1 MLDWPGSSE
10 IMRRSLSR
18 LVAAVAVSAMVPSV
32 AAAADEG
39 WASIRV
45 PGGVAAMRRVAGLGD
60 GPRSRTSAVV
70 DLVRAYYGV
79 TVKGSPEHRE
89 RFVRYLNYIID
100 LERLVAQ
107 MPDGL
112 AVTDAVRTDRREQDR
127 LKDILVS
134 FGLRLR
140 TTGAAVTIEVDR
152 DESAVERQ
160 RWLRAAGIDVPDLAE
175 QLNQGERVRPVLRS
189 DDVPLP
195 APAFWST
202 VFRKDHEPLLDLVSA
217 SEHLLTYF
225 GLMDLDRDTT
235 DWLLAN
241 PAVFKRLHDDWF
253 VTFGAFA
260 SGIRIH
266 GGAVVVPGGAPALP
280 VWERLVGAPAADP
293 ARFLAN
299 LLEREN
305 GRLAYFYSTVAS
317 LDPGRQAFLLG
328 PASTNPRALRERLD
342 YAEAVK
348 NLFASACPSWDPQLQ
363 PLFRPVIDPA
373 FVVTMIDVLPS
384 GMVGPAWWPSVF
396 SRMAGSDDWPARPK
410 DTLSRISPQAAN
422 AHWLLSFVF
431 DQPMLVEQ
439 RWQWVRFAQR
449 QFGSAPETAAHEV
462 EVGLRTFKDMPALA
476 LALERMGVRSP
487 AAFAEVSWVARRL
500 DLATSGD
507 DSGPIVRGWQGAF
520 AMLEQI
526 HRHRPIEPDR
536 LSRLLTS
543 FAHSLPAKPMEP
555 SGSSAMWLLH
565 EVLPALEAGGPPADD
580 MEADVLRRIF
590 ADTNASAPF
599 SWEGLSYRIDLRGPV
614 RASTL
619 AIRAVMPGPRLQ
631 HLAALDAAARQLQ
644 APKTLA
650 DVAAITSSLER
661 ALPAMT
667 TNRLAERIAA
677 LKRIRVEKDAPKAA
691 RERRAI
697 VEMMDAVA
705 GDVLPSLA
713 YALAVSPTGLAPR
726 TFADSAKLH
735 ALFSREETGR
745 WRSYAWLPGEI
756 TNRDA
761 GGTAI
766 RGSLLGLDLARSQ
779 DLLARAPGAVERQGG
794 TGGALHEITQR
805 ILVDRAALRAGTA
818 WVTDAALVT
827 AALARGR
834 ERLAALKA
842 GTPSLPV
849 FSDEMTRAGLS
860 QSRQNQLRW
869 ALERRD
875 LADVNAIVSM
885 SDLYHLGSSQDLP
898 AGWGQAGRQI
908 DGCWCTRGLERGPI
922 ERFRGYT
929 VAYVAVMVSDL
940 PLRLAEVLAE
950 MRVPADVLEPM
961 LMFAVQDVLDQ
972 TSQFVADDWEPL
984 TWAGRLT
991 PARVEHYLQAL
1002 VSRQIL
1008 APPGR

>member
-1 MLDWPGSSE
+1 
-10 IMRRSLSR
+10 
-18 LVAAVAVSAMVPSV
+18 
-32 AAAADEG
+32 
-39 WASIRV
+39 
-45 PGGVAAMRRVAGLGD
+45 MRRVAGLGD
-60 GPRSRTSAVV
+60 GPRSRTSAIV
-70 DLVRAYYGV
+70 DLVRTYYGV

-89 RFVRYLNYIID
+89 RFVRYLNYILD

-140 TTGAAVTIEVDR
+140 ATGAAVTVEVDR

-160 RWLRAAGIDVPDLAE
+160 RWLRAAGIDVRDLAE
-175 QLNQGERVRPVLRS
+175 ELNQGERVRPVLHS
-189 DDVPLP
+189 DEVPLP

-241 PAVFKRLHDDWF
+241 PAVFKRVHDDWS
-253 VTFGAFA
+253 VAFGAFA
-260 SGIRIH
+260 SGIRIRD
-266 GGAVVVPGGAPALP
+266 GAVAVPGGASAIP

-293 ARFLAN
+293 GRFLAN

-317 LDPGRQAFLLG
+317 LDAGRQAFLLG
-328 PASTNPRALRERLD
+328 PETTNPRALRERLD
-342 YAEAVK
+342 YAEDIK

-363 PLFRPVIDPA
+363 PLFRPAIDPA

-384 GMVGPAWWPSVF
+384 GIVGPAWWPSLF
-396 SRMAGSDDWPARPK
+396 ARMAGGDDWPARPK
-410 DTLSRISPQAAN
+410 DTFSRISPQSAN
-422 AHWLLSFVF
+422 ARWLLSFVF
-431 DQPMLVEQ
+431 DQSLLIEQ

-449 QFGSAPETAAHEV
+449 QFGGAPETAAHDV

-487 AAFAEVSWVARRL
+487 AAFAEVSWAARRL
-500 DLATSGD
+500 ALASTGD
-507 DSGPIVRGWQGAF
+507 DSEPIVRGWQGAF
-520 AMLEQI
+520 AVLEQI

-536 LSRLLTS
+536 LARLLTS
-543 FAHSLPAKPMEP
+543 FAHAVPAKPMDP
-555 SGSSAMWLLH
+555 SGASAAWLLH
-565 EVLPALEAGGPPADD
+565 ELLPAFEAGGPPVDD
-580 MEADVLRRIF
+580 MEADVLRRVF
-590 ADTNASAPF
+590 ADTNASTPF
-599 SWEGLSYRIDLRGPV
+599 TWEGLSYRIDLRGPV
-614 RASTL
+614 RTSTL
-619 AIRAVMPGPRLQ
+619 AIRAVMSGPRLQ
-631 HLAALDAAARQLQ
+631 DLAALDAAARQLQ

-650 DVAAITSSLER
+650 DVAAVTSSLER

-667 TNRLAERIAA
+667 TNRLADRVAA
-677 LKRIRVEKDAPKAA
+677 LKRIRVVKDVPKAT

-697 VEMMDAVA
+697 VEMADAMA
-705 GDVLPSLA
+705 GDILPALA
-713 YALAVSPTGLAPR
+713 YALAVSPTTLAPR

-735 ALFSREETGR
+735 ELFSREETGR

-766 RGSLLGLDLARSQ
+766 RGSLFGLDLARSQ
-779 DLLARAPGAVERQGG
+779 DLLARARGAVEQQG
-794 TGGALHEITQR
+794 TAGGSLHEMTQR
-805 ILVDRAALRAGTA
+805 LLVDRAALRAGTA
-818 WVTDAALVT
+818 WVKDAAAVNV
-827 AALARGR
+827 ALARGR
-834 ERLAALKA
+834 ERLAALRIDA
-842 GTPSLPV
+842 PTLPV

-875 LADVNAIVSM
+875 RADVDAMLSM
-885 SDLYHLGSSQDLP
+885 SDLYHLGSSEDLP
-898 AGWGQAGRQI
+898 AGWGQAGRMI
-908 DGCWCTRGLERGPI
+908 DGCWCVRGLERGPV
-922 ERFRGYT
+922 ERFRGYS

-940 PLRLAEVLAE
+940 PLRLAEVLEE

-961 LMFAVQDVLDQ
+961 LMFALQDVLDQ
-972 TSQFVADDWEPL
+972 AAQFLADDWEPL
-984 TWAGRLT
+984 TWSGRLK
-991 PARVEHYLQAL
+991 PARVEDYLQAL

>member
-1 MLDWPGSSE
+1 MLDWPGSST
-10 IMRRSLSR
+10 IMRRRLSR
-18 LVAAVAVSAMVPSV
+18 LVAAVAVSAIVPSV

-39 WASIRV
+39 WAAIRV

-70 DLVRAYYGV
+70 DLVRVYYGV
-79 TVKGSPEHRE
+79 TVKGSQEQRE
-89 RFVRYLNYIID
+89 RFVRYLNYILD

-127 LKDILVS
+127 LRDSLAP

-140 TTGAAVTIEVDR
+140 PAGAAVTIEVDR

-160 RWLRAAGIDVPDLAE
+160 RWLRAAGIDVLDLAD
-175 QLNQGERVRPVLRS
+175 QLNEGKRVRPLLRS
-189 DDVPLP
+189 DEVPLP
-195 APAFWST
+195 APAFWAT
-202 VFRKDHEPLLDLVSA
+202 VLRKDHEPLLDLVSA
-217 SEHLLTYF
+217 PEHLLTYF

-241 PAVFKRLHDDWF
+241 PAVFKRLHDDWS
-253 VTFGAFA
+253 VIFGAFA
-260 SGIRIH
+260 SGIRIR
-266 GGAVVVPGGAPALP
+266 GGAVVVPGGASALP
-280 VWERLVGAPAADP
+280 VWERLVGAPASDP

-317 LDPGRQAFLLG
+317 LDAGKQAFLLG

-342 YAEAVK
+342 FAEAVK
-348 NLFASACPSWDPQLQ
+348 NRFASSCPTWDPQLQ
-363 PLFRPVIDPA
+363 PLFRPAIDPA
-373 FVVTMIDVLPS
+373 FVVAMVDVLPS
-384 GMVGPAWWPSVF
+384 GMVGPDWWPSVF
-396 SRMAGSDDWPARPK
+396 ARMTGGGDWPARPK
-410 DTLSRISPQAAN
+410 DTLGRISPQAAN

-431 DQPMLVEQ
+431 DQPLLVEQ

-449 QFGSAPETAAHEV
+449 QFGAAPATAAHEV

-487 AAFAEVSWVARRL
+487 AAFAEVAWAARRL
-500 DLATSGD
+500 ALASTGD
-507 DSGPIVRGWQGAF
+507 DSEPIVRGWQGAF
-520 AMLEQI
+520 AVLEQI
-526 HRHRPIEPDR
+526 HRHRPLEADR
-536 LSRLLTS
+536 LARLLTS
-543 FAHSLPAKPMEP
+543 FARAVPAKPMGP
-555 SGSSAMWLLH
+555 SGGSATWLLH
-565 EVLPALEAGGPPADD
+565 ELLPAFEAGGPPVDD

-590 ADTNASAPF
+590 ADTTASPPF
-599 SWEGLSYRIDLRGPV
+599 SWEGLTYRIDLRGPV

-619 AIRAVMPGPRLQ
+619 SIRAAMPGPRLQ
-631 HLAALDAAARQLQ
+631 HLALLDAAARQLQ

-650 DVAAITSSLER
+650 DVAAIAGTLER

-667 TNRLAERIAA
+667 TNRLADRIAA
-677 LKRIRVEKDAPKAA
+677 LKRIRAEKDVPKAS

-697 VEMMDAVA
+697 VEMVDAMA

-726 TFADSAKLH
+726 TFADSARLH
-735 ALFSREETGR
+735 ALSSREETGS
-745 WRSYAWLPGEI
+745 WRSYAWQPGEI

-779 DLLARAPGAVERQGG
+779 DLLARAQGAVERQGT
-794 TGGALHEITQR
+794 TGGALHEMTQR

-818 WVTDAALVT
+818 WVADAAGVT

-834 ERLAALKA
+834 ARLATLTAA
-842 GTPSLPV
+842 IPPPAA
-849 FSDEMTRAGLS
+849 FSDEMTKAGLS

-875 LADVNAIVSM
+875 RADVESILSM
-885 SDLYHLGSSQDLP
+885 SDLYHLGSTADLP

-908 DGCWCTRGLERGPI
+908 DGCWCARGLERGPI
-922 ERFRGYT
+922 ERFRGYA

-940 PLRLAEVLAE
+940 PLRLAELLAE
-950 MRVPADVLEPM
+950 MQIPADVLEPM

-984 TWAGRLT
+984 TWSGRLKAT
-991 PARVEHYLQAL
+991 RVEAYLQAL